1 MMSTDA
7 NRSRDTPTAAATERE
22 DAVNT
27 QFRRKLEMA
36 ERVRE
41 FTRARATS
49 EPSYAPVLT
58 KFQELIT
65 RAQQIVARQHQGR
78 LDATGARDRR
88 KDLRRM
94 LQFQL
99 VHYLVAVGSVA
110 TKDQAEL
117 AARFKL
123 PSTNSTNTV
132 FLTSVKALLVVAEGQ
147 RDLLVQGG
155 MEPALL
161 ENLGRMVA
169 DFEAVSEA
177 ARTAR
182 RDHIGARAD
191 IEVIAT
197 ELMEQVKVL
206 DGITRYHFGN
216 DPEVMAEW
224 KAAKQVLGLPR
235 NGNESTPPTGAPSD
249 VKQAA

>member
-1 MMSTDA
+1 M
-7 NRSRDTPTAAATERE
+7 
-22 DAVNT
+22 NT
-27 QFRRKLEMA
+27 VVRRKLEMA
-36 ERVRE
+36 ARVLE
-41 FTRARATS
+41 FTRAHAASDAGYPT
-49 EPSYAPVLT
+49 VLARLE
-58 KFQELIT
+58 ELLT
-65 RAQQIVARQHQGR
+65 RAQAIAGRQHQGR
-78 LDATGARDRR
+78 TAARGAQAQRR
-88 KDLRRM
+88 ELRR
-94 LQFQL
+94 LLHAQL
-99 VHYLVAVGSVA
+99 VHYLVAVGSFA
-110 TKDQAEL
+110 AKDQAVVS
-117 AARFKL
+117 AQFKL
-123 PSTNSTNTV
+123 PDINATNSS
-132 FLTSVKALLVVAEGQ
+132 FLTSVKALLAVAEGQ

-235 NGNESTPPTGAPSD
+235 NGNESSPPTGAPSD